1 MAKLGECKVCG
12 VNDIVT
18 EHHRIKRGQQ
28 SALIKCKDNL
38 IDLCTKCHYEIHHG
52 KNGHALDLQLQ
63 WGFQNHLEDVFDK
76 NEFTREEIKKC
87 LGINEDAIVRLCKTI
102 KQQNSVFLREDVI
115 RACMGGK
122 LISKDDIF

>member
-1 MAKLGECKVCG
+1 MVANESNNDKNTKVGGTMAKLGECKVCG

-63 WGFQNHLEDVFDK
+63 WGFQNHLEDIFDK
-76 NEFTREEIKKC
+76 KEFARDEIKK
-87 LGINEDAIVRLCKTI
+87 LLKIN
-102 KQQNSVFLREDVI
+102 QPSFL
-115 RACMGGK
+115 
-122 LISKDDIF
+122 LSL